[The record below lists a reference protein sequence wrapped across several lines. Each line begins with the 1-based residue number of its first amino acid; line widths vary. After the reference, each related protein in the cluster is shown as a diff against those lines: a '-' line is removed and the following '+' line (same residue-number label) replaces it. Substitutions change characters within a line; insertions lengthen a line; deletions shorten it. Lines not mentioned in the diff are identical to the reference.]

1 MTRAYKGIAP
11 NTPVVTLNLSV
22 HVMLA
27 GVAGQQAVG
36 GLRGQRPE
44 GAPLRACARAAGSW
58 RQTHPCRILRP
69 EPGVVDGWLVRSRP
83 GPGVEPFGVEGVT
96 VWVETPG
103 GRMASRTGPQGQF
116 RLTGVPAGSWTVEF
130 QLGGREAAVAQANV
144 ASPDRCATVLA
155 IAEPVPR

>member
-1 MTRAYKGIAP
+1 M
-11 NTPVVTLNLSV
+11 
-22 HVMLA
+22 
-27 GVAGQQAVG
+27 
-36 GLRGQRPE
+36 
-44 GAPLRACARAAGSW
+44 
-58 RQTHPCRILRP
+58 
-69 EPGVVDGWLVRSRP
+69 EPWI
-83 GPGVEPFGVEGVT
+83 EGVT

-130 QLGGREAAVAQANV
+130 DLGGREAAVAQANV